1 MAAEII
7 GAVGLILAA
16 IVTELFRRLRKENT
30 TAHGQNNETL
40 QKIAQTVTHIDE
52 EVSEISGW
60 VQEHEEQHKALEPCV
75 CSSKD
80 CDCG

>member
-30 TAHGQNNETL
+30 AAHGENGQTL
-40 QKIAQTVTHIDE
+40 KKIADTVTHIDE
-52 EVSEISGW
+52 EVSEISDW
-60 VQEHEEQHKALEPCV
+60 VKDHEEMHKNGL
-75 CSSKD
+75 
-80 CDCG
+80 

>member
-30 TAHGQNNETL
+30 AAHGQNNETL

-52 EVSEISGW
+52 EVSEISEW
-60 VQEHEEQHKALEPCV
+60 VQEHEEQHKALDPC
-75 CSSKD
+75 D
-80 CDCG
+80 CD